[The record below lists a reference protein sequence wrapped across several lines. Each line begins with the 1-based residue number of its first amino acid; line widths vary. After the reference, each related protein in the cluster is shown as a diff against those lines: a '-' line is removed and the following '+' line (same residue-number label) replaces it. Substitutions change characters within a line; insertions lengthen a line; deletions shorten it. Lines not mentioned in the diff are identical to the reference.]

1 MKKIIAALF
10 LIFLLLFSKSIPA
23 YAAEKSPNSIH
34 TTYWKSVRA
43 KVGLIPAL
51 DKYWY
56 VEYRKGIKYEGYTTW
71 TGKKRVIRYAPMQFE
86 FEFTGT
92 LKKAKW
98 EGDTNET
105 NK

>member
-51 DKYWY
+51 DKYRF
-56 VEYRKGIKYEGYTTW
+56 RK
-71 TGKKRVIRYAPMQFE
+71 
-86 FEFTGT
+86 
-92 LKKAKW
+92 
-98 EGDTNET
+98 
-105 NK
+105 